1 MSREELDSQRITN
14 SNFNRWKP
22 DSFQEMIGGALG
34 KSSLPGPRVRRRGP
48 RRAAVKV
55 RRYMWAW
62 PEAVNH
68 LRSRRGTFRT
78 PPSISAVVL
87 SYYFYSSLMGRIGLS
102 VFCLLKFSVA
112 MCILLVKKLESML
125 FCVRVNIVSGDNYP
139 TVPLVTDSLRN
150 SMQKCG
156 KILRG
161 RKDTLVPVV
170 STLRGRA
177 PPSPRRSDASTHCN
191 FNAHK
196 LISVTFGR
204 DVAESML
211 SNGDL
216 FSHLT

>member
-34 KSSLPGPRVRRRGP
+34 LPPGPRVRRRGP

-112 MCILLVKKLESML
+112 MCIVLLKKLESML

-161 RKDTLVPVV
+161 AKRYSRPRGFNITGASAPVPPPFRRLYTL
-170 STLRGRA
+170 
-177 PPSPRRSDASTHCN
+177 
-191 FNAHK
+191 
-196 LISVTFGR
+196 
-204 DVAESML
+204 
-211 SNGDL
+211 
-216 FSHLT
+216 